1 MRAQRY
7 LHLLLLLAAVTMALL
22 LYLKPRRTED
32 EILRPAGPLRAGGGA
47 AVLALERI
55 GVGDTLRVVR
65 DGGMWYLRSPIDDL
79 ASTRMVKELLRS
91 LEDLDAIRYLDTDS
105 LERYG
110 LDPPRVR
117 MTLELYG
124 GQRTEVLAGAYAP
137 TSGGAYL
144 TWPGLDG
151 VALATP
157 QVMTR
162 FMESDL
168 FQWREREMLPPVRAA
183 IDSVWIRWPDH
194 SARLRRHDH
203 EVWTILE
210 PAGRVADGLSCERTV
225 AAFWRFP
232 YGEFI
237 DDPAVAR
244 QAHLDD
250 APLATWIVFRA
261 GRADTL
267 LIGPRAIENQMVV
280 QLKGRSPGLI
290 RDELFHFLTGGIE
303 ALEARRL
310 LWAEPHQVVS
320 LVLTDETGGVLFHR
334 EGRAWHSRPLTA
346 PDFDLLAAGLAPDTR
361 GGASRPASDPALSGD
376 LANLLDLQAIR
387 WLASWEEEADPS
399 DFPLSIHL
407 WDLGQ
412 EHQWAGFAPSADEGY
427 WVAVSSR
434 HPDRPMEIPADPAE
448 RWTLR
453 MARARAR

>member
-1 MRAQRY
+1 MRAQR
-7 LHLLLLLAAVTMALL
+7 LFHLLLLLAAVTLVIFL
-22 LYLKPRRTED
+22 FLQPRKAKE
-32 EILRPAGPLRAGGGA
+32 EAVRPAGPLRPGGGA

-65 DGGMWYLRSPIDDL
+65 DEGMWFLRSPIDDL
-79 ASTRMVKELLRS
+79 ASTRMIKELLRS
-91 LEDLDAIRYLDTDS
+91 LENLDPIRYLETDS
-105 LERYG
+105 LARYG

-117 MTLELYG
+117 MTLDLYG

-144 TWPGLDG
+144 TWPGLGG
-151 VALATP
+151 VVLATP

-168 FQWREREMLPPVRAA
+168 FQWREREILPPVRAA
-183 IDSVWIRWPDH
+183 IDSLWIQWPDH

-210 PAGRVADGLSCERTV
+210 PARRDADGLSCERTV

-232 YGEFI
+232 YSEFI
-237 DDPAVAR
+237 DDPAIAR
-244 QAHLDD
+244 QAHLED

-290 RDELFHFLTGGIE
+290 RDELFLFMTGGIE
-303 ALEARRL
+303 ALEARRA

-320 LVLTDETGGVLFHR
+320 LVLADESGGVLFHR
-334 EGRAWHSRPLTA
+334 EGRAWYSRLLTA
-346 PDFDLLAAGLAPDTR
+346 PDFDLLAAGLAPDGAT
-361 GGASRPASDPALSGD
+361 GASHPAADPSLGGD
-376 LANLLDLQAIR
+376 LTNLLDLQTLR
-387 WLASWEEEADPS
+387 WLPALDDEVDPNG
-399 DFPLSIHL
+399 FPLSIHL

-412 EHQWAGFAPSADEGY
+412 EHQWAAFAPSTEDGY
-427 WVAVSSR
+427 WGVVSSR
-434 HPDRPMEIPADPAE
+434 HPRRPMEIPAAVAE
-448 RWTLR
+448 HWLR
-453 MARARAR
+453 RLDRTRQQ